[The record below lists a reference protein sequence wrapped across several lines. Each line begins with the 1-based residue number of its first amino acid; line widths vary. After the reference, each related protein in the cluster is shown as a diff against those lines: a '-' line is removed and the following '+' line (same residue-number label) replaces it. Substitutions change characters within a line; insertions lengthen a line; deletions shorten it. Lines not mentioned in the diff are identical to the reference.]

1 LSGAARRS
9 RWLFAYIDG
18 LLADQLA
25 RPDPDFDAA
34 AAVRAGVE
42 GLLGPAT

>member
-1 LSGAARRS
+1 VREPALRS

-25 RPDPDFDAA
+25 RPSADFDAA
-34 AAVRAGVE
+34 AAVRAGLD
-42 GLLGPAT
+42 GLLGR